1 MNITVVGAGY
11 VGLVTGTCFA
21 EMGNDVVCVDVDEKK
36 LEQLKRGKS
45 PIYEPGLQELLRRNI
60 REERLKFTTDTREAV
75 GDSLIIFIA
84 VGTPPLNNGAA
95 DLSHV
100 FSVAEA
106 IAEAMDEYKI
116 IVIKSTVPVGTADK
130 VRAMIKSK
138 TSAKFDVVSN
148 PEFLKEGA
156 AIDDFMRPDRVI
168 IGSSSKRAS
177 AIMKDLYRPVV
188 RTGRPIIMMDNRSA
202 ELTKYAANAMLATRI
217 SFINEIANLCDHMG
231 ANINSVREGIGSDQR
246 IGFSFLFPGVGYGG
260 SCFPK
265 DVKALAST
273 AEEFGYTMG
282 ILKAVDRLNT
292 EQKSILIPKIEK
304 YFGGDLKGR
313 IIALWGLAFKPRT
326 DDMREAPSITIANE
340 LIARGAK
347 LQVHDPVAIKEAR
360 KIFHRK
366 VSYCE
371 QPYEALKGAHA
382 LVLVTE
388 WAEFRNPDFDRMKEL
403 MAGAAVFDGRNIY
416 DPKTMKDHG
425 FEYFGIGQ

>member
-75 GDSLIIFIA
+75 GDSMIIFIA

-156 AIDDFMRPDRVI
+156 AIDDFMRPDRVV

-371 QPYEALKGAHA
+371 QPYDALKGAHA

-416 DPKTMKDHG
+416 DPKTMKEHG

>member
-371 QPYEALKGAHA
+371 QPYDALKGAHA

>member
-1 MNITVVGAGY
+1 
-11 VGLVTGTCFA
+11 
-21 EMGNDVVCVDVDEKK
+21 
-36 LEQLKRGKS
+36 
-45 PIYEPGLQELLRRNI
+45 
-60 REERLKFTTDTREAV
+60 
-75 GDSLIIFIA
+75 
-84 VGTPPLNNGAA
+84 
-95 DLSHV
+95 
-100 FSVAEA
+100 
-106 IAEAMDEYKI
+106 MDEYKI

-371 QPYEALKGAHA
+371 QPYDALKGAHA

>member
-75 GDSLIIFIA
+75 GDSLIVFIA

-156 AIDDFMRPDRVI
+156 AIDDFMRPDRVV

-371 QPYEALKGAHA
+371 QPYDALKGAHA

-416 DPKTMKDHG
+416 DPKTMKEHG

>member
-75 GDSLIIFIA
+75 GDSMIIFIA

-403 MAGAAVFDGRNIY
+403 MAGTAVFDGRNIY

>member
-1 MNITVVGAGY
+1 MNITVIGAGY

-21 EMGNDVVCVDVDEKK
+21 EMGNDVVCVDIDEKK

-45 PIYEPGLQELLRRNI
+45 PIYEPGLQELLRRNM

-75 GDSLIIFIA
+75 GDSLIVFIA
-84 VGTPPLNNGAA
+84 VGTPPLDNGAA

-130 VRAMIKSK
+130 VREMIKSK

-168 IGSSSKRAS
+168 LGSSSKHAGE
-177 AIMKDLYRPVV
+177 IMKELYRPVV

-231 ANINSVREGIGSDQR
+231 ANVNSVREGIGSDQR

-416 DPKTMKDHG
+416 DPTTMKEHG